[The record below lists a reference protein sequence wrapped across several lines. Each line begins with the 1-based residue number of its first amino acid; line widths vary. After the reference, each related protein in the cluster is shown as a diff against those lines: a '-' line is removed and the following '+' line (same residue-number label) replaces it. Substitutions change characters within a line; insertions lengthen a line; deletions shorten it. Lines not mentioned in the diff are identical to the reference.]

1 MQKEDKHSLNPVS
14 QIFGQ
19 STNQSNSK
27 DPQDPNSSE
36 NLSGSLSHNL
46 SQTVGNNLI
55 KNTQNHVVQNRY
67 SRSHYCGQVKV
78 DLRGQNISLCGW
90 VNQVRNHG
98 GLVFMDLRDRTGVVQ
113 IVFDPKTLPE
123 SQNLRCEDVVRVL
136 GEVVK
141 RPPEL
146 VNKKI
151 ATGEIEVK
159 ATELQVLSR
168 SEVLPFQIGDESV
181 AEALRLKYRFL
192 DLRSERMMKNLKLRH
207 RVLQLTRNYFSDQ
220 GFLEIETPILY
231 KTTPEGARDYLV
243 PSRVEK
249 GSVYALPQS
258 PQTFKQLL
266 MISGYDKYFQ
276 IARCFR
282 DEDLRSDRQPEF
294 TQIDVEMSFIDRE
307 DILQVNEGLA
317 QKLWKEILF
326 MDIGPIPRIS
336 FSEAMERYGN
346 DKPDLRFG
354 MELQDLT
361 EVVRP
366 MNCKVFAEA
375 LIQGVSTVKS
385 VSRGVV
391 KGIVVPGC
399 GSYSRSQ
406 IDKIIERAQ
415 KLGARGL
422 VWIKKDA
429 AGGLASSLAKILEPK
444 DLEVIWKSLGAS
456 DSDLALVV
464 ADRFDRVSQV
474 LSSLRLYFGKEL
486 RLYEDHEF
494 RFCWIV
500 DFPLFEY
507 SEEERRWVARHHPF
521 TSPQEEYFEALKA
534 GDVSSYGEMK
544 AKAYDLVCNGHEI
557 AGGSIRIFRNDLQA
571 AMFRALGL
579 SDEEAH
585 LKFGFLLEALKYGTP
600 PHGGIAWG
608 LDRLVMIL
616 AGTEAIREVIAF
628 PKTVQGFDLMV
639 GCPSPFPAERMVEL
653 GLFFRPTT

>member
-1 MQKEDKHSLNPVS
+1 ML
-14 QIFGQ
+14 Q
-19 STNQSNSK
+19 SEALGK
-27 DPQDPNSSE
+27 
-36 NLSGSLSHNL
+36 
-46 SQTVGNNLI
+46 
-55 KNTQNHVVQNRY
+55 Y
-67 SRSHYCGQVKV
+67 SRSHYCGHLSAQNQ
-78 DLRGQNISLCGW
+78 GQLVTLCGW

-98 GLVFMDLRDRTGVVQ
+98 GLVFVDLRDRSGLVQ
-113 IVFDPKTLPE
+113 IVFDPKDLPDSHTL
-123 SQNLRCEDVVRVL
+123 RFEDVLRLRGQVI
-136 GEVVK
+136 K

-151 ATGEIEVK
+151 STGEIEVK
-159 ATELQVLSR
+159 ASELMVLSK

-181 AEALRLKYRFL
+181 SEALRLKFRFL
-192 DLRSERMMKNLKLRH
+192 DLRSERMTKNLLLRH
-207 RVLQLTRNYFSDQ
+207 QVLQLVRNFFSEH

-231 KTTPEGARDYLV
+231 KTTPEGARDFLV

-266 MISGYDKYFQ
+266 MISGYDRYFQ

-294 TQIDVEMSFIDRE
+294 TQIDLEMSFIDRE
-307 DILQVNEGLA
+307 DILQVNELLA
-317 QKLWKEILF
+317 QKLWKEFLNIE
-326 MDIGPIPRIS
+326 IGPIPRMS
-336 FSEAMERYGN
+336 FTEAMERFGN

-354 MELQDLT
+354 MELKDLT

-375 LIQGVSTVKS
+375 LTRAISVVKPD
-385 VSRGVV
+385 SRGVV
-391 KGIVVPGC
+391 KGLVVPGC
-399 GSYSRSQ
+399 GGYSRSQ
-406 IDKIIERAQ
+406 IDKIVEKAQ

-422 VWIKKDA
+422 VWIKKDG
-429 AGGLASSLAKILEPK
+429 AGTFVSSLAKVLQP
-444 DLEVIWKSLGAS
+444 DQLAVIWQAS
-456 DSDLALVV
+456 QAQEGDLVLVM

-474 LSSLRLYFGKEL
+474 LSALRLHFGKEL
-486 RLYEDHEF
+486 QLIKENDF
-494 RFCWIV
+494 KFCWII

-521 TSPQEEYFEALKA
+521 TSPKEESFEALKA
-534 GDVSSYGEMK
+534 GDIAAFGEMK
-544 AKAYDLVCNGHEI
+544 AEAYDLVCNGNEI

-571 AMFRALGL
+571 AMFKALGL
-579 SDEEAH
+579 SDEEVQ

-616 AGTEAIREVIAF
+616 AGTDAIREVIAF
-628 PKTVQGFDLMV
+628 PKTVQGADLMV
-639 GCPSPFPAERMVEL
+639 GCPSPFPPERLLEL
-653 GLFFRPTT
+653 GLRLLPQAGKE